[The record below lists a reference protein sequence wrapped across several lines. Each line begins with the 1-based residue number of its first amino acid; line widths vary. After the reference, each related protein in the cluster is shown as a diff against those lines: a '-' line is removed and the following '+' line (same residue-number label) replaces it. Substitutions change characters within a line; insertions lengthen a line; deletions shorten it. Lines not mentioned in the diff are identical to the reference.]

1 MASAVYQKLIPSI
14 RAATVMDGTKNKV
27 NVAVVLFSPK
37 SEAEGDVN
45 KTAAVAAIQII
56 VAKAIAKQTA
66 TGR

>member
-1 MASAVYQKLIPSI
+1 
-14 RAATVMDGTKNKV
+14 MDGTKNKV